1 MTNHTIANKAIFT
14 FSPDGGQSF
23 YTFSPSGRLASFMF
37 AFLACMVVCIALAL
51 VELAHLVMNF
61 FTFLLTANGDVLTR
75 LGWFALFLVFMM
87 MSLSV
92 LQYLRL
98 RSATASVGAPA

>member
-37 AFLACMVVCIALAL
+37 AFLACMIICIALAL
-51 VELAHLVMNF
+51 VELAHLVMSF
-61 FTFLLTANGDVLTR
+61 FTFLLTANSDALMRLVSFAVFLILMVLS
-75 LGWFALFLVFMM
+75 LALLK
-87 MSLSV
+87 
-92 LQYLRL
+92 YLRP
-98 RSATASVGAPA
+98 RSAISAAGASI